1 MDIDGSLSARTSS
14 PAMIDPEDR
23 RTELATIAANLI
35 GKDGMRAATIRNVA
49 AEAGYSTKIVT
60 HYFADKSEL
69 LFRVHYDAAMRAQQR
84 FDAAFANDPCDI
96 QGGLEAFLPLNRD
109 TIRDWKIFVASWDA
123 AFSEGIFLD
132 RQRYWLRNARDLIRN
147 ILLARRG
154 AGLDTHND
162 PDEAPRLLM
171 IVQGI
176 ATQAVFGE
184 RMWSPRNQVRILADE
199 LRRI

>member
-1 MDIDGSLSARTSS
+1 LPIVIDH
-14 PAMIDPEDR
+14 EDR
-23 RTELATIAANLI
+23 RSELATIAADLI

-69 LFRVHYDAAMRAQQR
+69 LFRVYYDAAIRSQRR
-84 FDAAFANDPCDI
+84 FDEIFARNPCDI
-96 QGGLEAFLPLNRD
+96 QGGLESFLPLSPE
-109 TIRDWKIFVASWDA
+109 TLRDWKIFIASWDM

-132 RQRYWLRNARDLIRN
+132 RQLYWMRNARELIRA
-147 ILLARRG
+147 ILLARRE

-162 PDEAPRLLM
+162 PEEAPRLLM

-176 ATQAVFGE
+176 ATQAIFGE
-184 RMWSPRNQVRILADE
+184 RMWSPRNQIRTLAAE
-199 LRRI
+199 LRRA